1 MTRLTVDILHDAL
14 DPAAELAA
22 LSGHD
27 PSAGGVASFVGQ
39 VRAEAGLVALE
50 LEHYPEMARK
60 VLENLGQSAAER
72 FGLSNWRIVHRFGR
86 LAVSETIV
94 WVGAVADHRGEAI
107 SACELM
113 MDTLKTDAPFWKREQ
128 GPAGEQWVASRDS
141 DTERRAR
148 WQSGDVQ

>member
-1 MTRLTVDILHDAL
+1 MS
-14 DPAAELAA
+14 E
-22 LSGHD
+22 
-27 PSAGGVASFVGQ
+27 
-39 VRAEAGLVALE
+39 LE

-72 FGLSNWRIVHRFGR
+72 FGLSSWRIVHRFGR

-148 WQSGDVQ
+148 WQSGEAQ

>member
-1 MTRLTVDILHDAL
+1 MT
-14 DPAAELAA
+14 E
-22 LSGHD
+22 
-27 PSAGGVASFVGQ
+27 
-39 VRAEAGLVALE
+39 LE

-128 GPAGEQWVASRDS
+128 GPAGEKWVASRDS